1 MQWEPALPN
10 NGVGPRQAINETWLV
25 KEKVM
30 ELWQI
35 HKNDVVAWHVG
46 EYIKEYLEF
55 QQKCTAQCVPFQQ

>member
-1 MQWEPALPN
+1 
-10 NGVGPRQAINETWLV
+10 
-25 KEKVM
+25 M